1 MSTDPTPQPPASPD
15 PAEPDASS
23 DAELGDAP
31 TPECPSARRWIRRF
45 VAGDEE
51 VESRAALRAH
61 LASCGVCRDQYRAE
75 VVLVA
80 GLARGTQRSLESL
93 ERLRTRARTVVAGSA
108 RDRRASLAHLILPAF
123 GLYALFQL
131 AGQDTQRAHV
141 RAVTGTVSVADTT
154 LADDQTPRELK
165 RGTVCV
171 TDGSSRAHL
180 DVGESSL
187 TLEPGTALL
196 FERAV
201 PLRVRLFSGCLLVDG
216 PAVVTSAAG
225 VLESD
230 AGSGTVRFDEHGF
243 EVVSAVDG
251 WRVSAASGTRCA
263 RAGEPLRLPDA
274 LAGAR

>member
-1 MSTDPTPQPPASPD
+1 MSTDPTPQPPASPE
-15 PAEPDASS
+15 PAAPAPSS
-23 DAELGDAP
+23 DAELDDSP
-31 TPECPSARRWIRRF
+31 TPECRNARRWIRRF

-61 LASCGVCRDQYRAE
+61 LASCGACRDQYRAE

-80 GLARGTQRSLESL
+80 GLARGNQRSLESL
-93 ERLRTRARTVVAGSA
+93 QRLRSRARSVVSGSA
-108 RDRRASLAHLILPAF
+108 RERRASLAHLILPAF

-131 AGQDTQRAHV
+131 AGKDTQRAHV
-141 RAVTGTVSVADTT
+141 RAVTGTVAIAQTT
-154 LADDQTPRELK
+154 LADGESPRELK

-171 TDGSSRAHL
+171 TDSSSRAL
-180 DVGESSL
+180 LEAGESSL

-201 PLRVRLFSGCLLVDG
+201 PLRVRLFAGRLLVEG
-216 PAVVTSAAG
+216 PAIVTSAAG

-230 AGSGTVRFDEHGF
+230 LGGGTVSFDGGGL
-243 EVVSAVDG
+243 EVVSAVDS
-251 WRVSAASGTRCA
+251 WRVSASSGTLCA

-274 LAGAR
+274 LARAR